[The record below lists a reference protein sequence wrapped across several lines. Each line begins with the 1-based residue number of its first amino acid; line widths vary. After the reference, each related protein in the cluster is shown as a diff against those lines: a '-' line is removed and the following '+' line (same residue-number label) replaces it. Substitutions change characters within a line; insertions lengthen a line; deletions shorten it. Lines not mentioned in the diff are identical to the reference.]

1 MMKFSVLFFALLSPL
16 AFAQVTA
23 DQVEME
29 RVKCELIKCDDLVA
43 QNYYRCRVQEKNCYK
58 RVFDMNL
65 HLWRADGV
73 NQAKRTEVIRTLEQS
88 KRSHRQL
95 IDRLNEEVSVAQ
107 KEILE
112 IDLQIDA
119 VKKLPGR
126 R

>member
-1 MMKFSVLFFALLSPL
+1 MKSLVLFFSLIASV

-23 DQVEME
+23 DKVEME

-58 RVFDMNL
+58 RVFEMNM
-65 HLWRADGV
+65 HLWREDGV
-73 NQAKRTEVIRTLEQS
+73 NQAKRSEVLRTLEQS

-112 IDLQIDA
+112 IDLQIEA